1 MSKHRYDKIL
11 VDNERN
17 WVSPP
22 LIDIDIKTPRRNER
36 YNHFVEANKTMKIH
50 NNKRPRQRGK
60 RR

>member
-11 VDNERN
+11 IDNDRGCGRGPE
-17 WVSPP
+17 V
-22 LIDIDIKTPRRNER
+22 DIDVKTHRKNER
-36 YNHFVEANKTMKIH
+36 YNHFVEANKTIKIH